1 MEQDKKF
8 KHPFEPKMSTS
19 LLMDLHLL
27 CGDVLRGYY
36 GVVKPVLLFCGLL
49 QDEFI
54 RKTFEFKD
62 MRPIYEAAME
72 TKAERMNML
81 EEIASARGED
91 FWEIL
96 RDPDCKVKKPT
107 ENGFVFRDLPWGH
120 CVKWQLDKVVK
131 SLRIKDGEI
140 ESDDKIIRQESLR
153 YPTDRMRELYD
164 LAADFCEAVNA
175 MNLKRPNI
183 IKWLFVY
190 DKDGNIQPSEK
201 GILFG
206 LGVR

>member
-1 MEQDKKF
+1 MDKKY
-8 KHPFEPKMSTS
+8 KHSFEPLLSTS
-19 LLMDLHLL
+19 LLMDLHFLA
-27 CGDVLRGYY
+27 GEVLRGYY

-54 RKTFEFKD
+54 RKTFEWKD
-62 MRPIYEAAME
+62 MKPIYLAAME

-81 EEIASARGED
+81 EDISSARGED

-107 ENGFVFRDLPWGH
+107 EEGFVFRYRPWGN
-120 CVKWQLDKVVK
+120 CTKWQLGKVVK

-140 ESDDKIIRQESLR
+140 ESDERIMKQESLR

-164 LAADFCEAVNA
+164 LATDFCEAVNA
-175 MNLKRPNI
+175 LNIKRTGI
-183 IKWLFVY
+183 LKWLFVY

>member
-1 MEQDKKF
+1 MDKKY
-8 KHPFEPKMSTS
+8 KHSFEPKLSTS
-19 LLMDLHLL
+19 LLMDLHFLI
-27 CGDVLRGYY
+27 GDVMRGYY

-54 RKTFEFKD
+54 RKTFEWKD
-62 MRPIYEAAME
+62 MKPIYLAAME

-81 EEIASARGED
+81 EDISSARGED

-107 ENGFVFRDLPWGH
+107 EEGFVFRDLPWGH

-131 SLRIKDGEI
+131 SLRIKDGKI
-140 ESDDKIIRQESLR
+140 ESDDKIIWQESLR

-175 MNLKRPNI
+175 MGIKRTGI
-183 IKWLFVY
+183 LRWLFVY
-190 DKDGNIQPSEK
+190 DKNGNIQPSEK

-206 LGVR
+206 LEIR

>member
-1 MEQDKKF
+1 MDKKY
-8 KHPFEPKMSTS
+8 KHSFEPLLSTS
-19 LLMDLHLL
+19 LLMDLHFL
-27 CGDVLRGYY
+27 CGEVMRGYY

-54 RKTFEFKD
+54 RKTFEWKD
-62 MRPIYEAAME
+62 MKPIYLAAME

-81 EEIASARGED
+81 EDISSARGED

-107 ENGFVFRDLPWGH
+107 EEGFVFRYLPWGN
-120 CVKWQLDKVVK
+120 CTKWQLDKVVK

-140 ESDDKIIRQESLR
+140 ESDERILKQESLR

-164 LAADFCEAVNA
+164 LATDFCEAVNA
-175 MNLKRPNI
+175 INIKRTGI
-183 IKWLFVY
+183 LSWLFVY
-190 DKDGNIQPSEK
+190 DKEGNIQPSEK

>member
-1 MEQDKKF
+1 MDKKY
-8 KHPFEPKMSTS
+8 KHSFEPLLSTS
-19 LLMDLHLL
+19 LLMDLHFLA
-27 CGDVLRGYY
+27 GEVLRGYY

-54 RKTFEFKD
+54 RKTFEWKD
-62 MRPIYEAAME
+62 MKPIYLAAME

-81 EEIASARGED
+81 EDISSARGED
-91 FWEIL
+91 FWEML

-107 ENGFVFRDLPWGH
+107 EEGFVFRYLPWGN
-120 CVKWQLDKVVK
+120 CTKWQLDKVVK

-140 ESDDKIIRQESLR
+140 ESDERIMKQESLR

-164 LAADFCEAVNA
+164 LATDFCEAVNA
-175 MNLKRPNI
+175 LNIKRTGI
-183 IKWLFVY
+183 LKWLFVY

>member
-1 MEQDKKF
+1 MDKKY
-8 KHPFEPKMSTS
+8 KYSFEPKLSTS

-27 CGDVLRGYY
+27 CGEVLRGYY

-49 QDEFI
+49 QDEFV
-54 RKTFEFKD
+54 RKTFEWKD
-62 MRPIYEAAME
+62 MKPIYLAAME

-81 EEIASARGED
+81 EDISSARGED

-96 RDPDCKVKKPT
+96 RDPNCKVKKPT
-107 ENGFVFRDLPWGH
+107 EEGFVFRDLPWGN

-131 SLRIKDGEI
+131 SLRIKDGKI

-183 IKWLFVY
+183 IKWLFVC
-190 DKDGNIQPSEK
+190 DKYGNIQPSEK